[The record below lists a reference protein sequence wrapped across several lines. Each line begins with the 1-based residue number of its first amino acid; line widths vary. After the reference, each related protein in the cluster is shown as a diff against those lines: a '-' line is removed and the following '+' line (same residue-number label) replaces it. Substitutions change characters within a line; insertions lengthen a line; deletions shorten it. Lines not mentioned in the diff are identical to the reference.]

1 MDMNLTIDVMM
12 EIVVANFSSKSGSIS
27 TMLVDKS
34 TFYVVDGLED
44 VRGC

>member
-12 EIVVANFSSKSGSIS
+12 EIAVANFSSKSGSIS

-34 TFYVVDGLED
+34 TFFVVDGLED

>member
-12 EIVVANFSSKSGSIS
+12 EIVVANFSSKSRSIS
-27 TMLVDKS
+27 TMLVDNS
-34 TFYVVDGLED
+34 TFSVVDGLED